1 MKKCS
6 VCGEMI
12 NINTRVCPF
21 CGDENNGTLIP
32 DYVPQPEREP
42 SPPKEAV
49 PIPGYNEPKKEK

>member
-1 MKKCS
+1 
-6 VCGEMI
+6 MI